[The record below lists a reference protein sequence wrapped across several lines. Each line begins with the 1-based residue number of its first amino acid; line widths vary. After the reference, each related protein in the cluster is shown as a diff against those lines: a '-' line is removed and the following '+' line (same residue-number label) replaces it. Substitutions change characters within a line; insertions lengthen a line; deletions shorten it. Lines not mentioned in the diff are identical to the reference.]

1 MKIFF
6 LGTDYPYPGFSG
18 ACVVNWSI
26 VNYLVSQ
33 GHEVT
38 LFVDP
43 PRFGTNEIDQLKQD
57 KMSEATNSLNCKVV
71 NLKNIKK
78 VINKKSLIRRIF
90 SNSFEDYFP
99 SCYVKE
105 EIEEIIRKKIF
116 EIKPDL
122 LLCDGSPTI
131 HWVRSIN
138 IKKAG
143 FIHTMS
149 LISYSNFMVQYRL
162 SKFSLN
168 TLKHFLFFLKAKLFD
183 KKLISDANNIHKRFH
198 HSKDIMELSLKKGLK
213 DCISLYPPSFDNL
226 NSKKR
231 NIFKKQNRDYFKII
245 IVGLMSAVN
254 RSLYDTLQHHVFP
267 YLEKNLDMKKIQF
280 HMIGTDHN
288 DMPKYFQNKNCVS
301 AKGFV
306 EDFDLEI
313 QDCDL
318 FYCVTPY
325 PLGLRSRLL
334 DALNFGTAIITSEYD
349 KKSLP
354 FLEHNYNS
362 YIAQK
367 ETDIGKL
374 IIEIIN
380 DKNIENLKN
389 NARKTYEKFLSF
401 ENAGKKY
408 EEEILND

>member
-1 MKIFF
+1 
-6 LGTDYPYPGFSG
+6 
-18 ACVVNWSI
+18 
-26 VNYLVSQ
+26 
-33 GHEVT
+33 
-38 LFVDP
+38 
-43 PRFGTNEIDQLKQD
+43 
-57 KMSEATNSLNCKVV
+57 
-71 NLKNIKK
+71 
-78 VINKKSLIRRIF
+78 
-90 SNSFEDYFP
+90 
-99 SCYVKE
+99 
-105 EIEEIIRKKIF
+105 
-116 EIKPDL
+116 
-122 LLCDGSPTI
+122 
-131 HWVRSIN
+131 
-138 IKKAG
+138 
-143 FIHTMS
+143 
-149 LISYSNFMVQYRL
+149 
-162 SKFSLN
+162 
-168 TLKHFLFFLKAKLFD
+168 
-183 KKLISDANNIHKRFH
+183 
-198 HSKDIMELSLKKGLK
+198 
-213 DCISLYPPSFDNL
+213 
-226 NSKKR
+226 
-231 NIFKKQNRDYFKII
+231 
-245 IVGLMSAVN
+245 
-254 RSLYDTLQHHVFP
+254 
-267 YLEKNLDMKKIQF
+267 
-280 HMIGTDHN
+280 MIGTDHN
-288 DMPKYFQNKNCVS
+288 DMPKYFQNKNYVS

-354 FLEHNYNS
+354 FLKHNYNS